1 MMIQG
6 RLWRNRIWT
15 GKGESGKEVQEEH
28 RWISK
33 CEDLEVKAW
42 CSGGSLKSS
51 LKLKY
56 KSQETG
62 LVGILQTFVS
72 LVEEFGLY
80 PENTGQ
86 PLRVLSRVVVKC
98 PRIRVVKNHSGCG
111 S

>member
-1 MMIQG
+1 MIQG

-15 GKGESGKEVQEEH
+15 GKDESGKEVQEEH

-33 CEDLEVKAW
+33 CKDLEVKAW
-42 CSGGSLKSS
+42 CSEGSLKSS
-51 LKLKY
+51 LRLKC

-98 PRIRVVKNHSGCG
+98 PWIRVVKNHSGCG